1 MERTL
6 ANFLIVAAILLFG
19 FAGTSWWVAE
29 PWPWREKIIAMGL
42 FCFAFSWYLVSGLM
56 H

>member
-1 MERTL
+1 MERTF

-19 FAGTSWWVAE
+19 FAGIAWTPD
-29 PWPWREKIIAMGL
+29 PWPWRVKLIAMGL
-42 FCFAFSWYLVSGLM
+42 FCWAGAWYILSGLM